1 MTAELYSSSDP
12 PPGWPLPP
20 AVLDALTLPK
30 LFQWDSAGNLS
41 ESGVETGVDWPI
53 AAGFSA
59 SANYSFQ
66 SRPDVTGVNG
76 GAPPPVNI
84 PPHHRVNFSLSG
96 TRHRFV
102 GSLTV
107 SYTDRAFWTDVL
119 AIQGWT
125 DRFWL
130 VGATAGVNFKGDRA
144 TWSIKGTNLTDRNV
158 QQHIFGDLVRRRV
171 MTELR
176 FRL

>member
-1 MTAELYSSSDP
+1 M
-12 PPGWPLPP
+12 
-20 AVLDALTLPK
+20 
-30 LFQWDSAGNLS
+30 
-41 ESGVETGVDWPI
+41 
-53 AAGFSA
+53 
-59 SANYSFQ
+59 
-66 SRPDVTGVNG
+66 TGVNG

-84 PPHHRVNFSLSG
+84 PPHHRVNFSVSG
-96 TRHRFV
+96 AHHGFV

-107 SYTDRAFWTDVL
+107 SCTDRAFWTDVL

-130 VGATAGVNFKGDRA
+130 VSATGGLNFKGDRV
-144 TWSIKGTNLTDRNV
+144 TWSIKGTNLADRAV
-158 QQHIFGDLVRRRV
+158 QHHIFGDLIGRRV